1 MVGPSYA
8 NWVEVPVIDLSD
20 DEEVQETSPPAK
32 RRCLFSPSTSGI
44 PRQEL
49 EGPRHAL
56 GKPQSALRCLGTA
69 IFPEA
74 NADFLRHLEDQG
86 FAVLQGILGSTGS
99 CQAFLHEFWT
109 AMKAVAPSIDP
120 TQQSTWNFPKG
131 FRGIVTSYGL
141 PQADFAW
148 SIRAHPRV
156 HTAFARIFGTTD
168 LVVSLDAIIAEA
180 RPAKTKLQPWL
191 HKDQHPSHAGLSIQA
206 VYTHFGSA
214 SGESGTCVVPGS
226 HRVTY
231 DWERS
236 ARSDHV
242 RAPEDTFQSQV
253 LKPDVPPDSMIF
265 FNSRLV
271 HASQSGAQ
279 APPQRP
285 ARLGVCVAYA
295 PRARRSEATRRK
307 KEKAYLEGKCSSHWP
322 CDRFS
327 LKPPLKQ
334 YQLLKGATSLPPP
347 PASGQRLSLL

>member
-44 PRQEL
+44 PRQEP

-141 PQADFAW
+141 PQAGFAW

-279 APPQRP
+279 APSQRP